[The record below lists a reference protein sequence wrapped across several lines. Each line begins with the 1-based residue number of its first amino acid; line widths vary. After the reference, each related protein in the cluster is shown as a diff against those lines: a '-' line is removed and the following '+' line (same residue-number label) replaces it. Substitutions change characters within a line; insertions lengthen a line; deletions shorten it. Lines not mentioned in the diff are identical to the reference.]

1 MRLRGRRKLRAV
13 ALQVLYELDIM
24 EEWERHKKVL
34 QEAYRR
40 EHIDKEE
47 DKKFIERIV
56 ECVIR
61 EKNAIDSF
69 IKKSLKDWDFNR
81 LNVVEKNILRIGTCE
96 LLFSGDIPYKVA
108 INEAV
113 EVAKVFAQ
121 DGAPSLINGV
131 LDRIAKEKGVKK

>member
-24 EEWERHKKVL
+24 NEWNRYKEVLKDAFIRERIN
-34 QEAYRR
+34 R
-40 EHIDKEE
+40 EE
-47 DKKFIERIV
+47 DKEFVERLV
-56 ECVIR
+56 ECVIKER
-61 EKNAIDSF
+61 ENIDGF
-69 IKKSLKDWDFNR
+69 IKKSLKDWDFERIN
-81 LNVVEKNILRIGTCE
+81 LVERNILRIGTCE
-96 LLFSGDIPYKVA
+96 LLFSGDVPYRVA

-131 LDRIAKEKGVKK
+131 LDRIATEKGVKK

>member
-1 MRLRGRRKLRAV
+1 MKLRGRRKLRAV

-34 QEAYRR
+34 QEAYIR

-56 ECVIR
+56 ECVTR
-61 EKNAIDSF
+61 EKNVIDSF